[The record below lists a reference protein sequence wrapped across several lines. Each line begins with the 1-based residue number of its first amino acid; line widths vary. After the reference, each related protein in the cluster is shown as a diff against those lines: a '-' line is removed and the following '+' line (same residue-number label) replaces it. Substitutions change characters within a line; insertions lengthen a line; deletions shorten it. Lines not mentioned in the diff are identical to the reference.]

1 MTEGYELDIR
11 ILKDDIFLYQTSPSD
26 HHSYQPAP
34 FSRGYTALAFSAQHS
49 LKEVIITNDLIRTIH
64 EDNMD

>member
-1 MTEGYELDIR
+1 MA
-11 ILKDDIFLYQTSPSD
+11 FLLT
-26 HHSYQPAP
+26 AL
-34 FSRGYTALAFSAQHS
+34 FTISRGYTALAFSVQHS